1 MWALACCGRVEVE
14 CGEENTIMREGERED
29 VRLYVARD
37 EVGKALHACSAG
49 PSLSVSGGYC
59 TSQSTPTNPHAHTMS
74 TRGYTADTKAPTR
87 VPQAMLLEPQLE
99 LVLQPKV
106 GTIFTYRAFVWVAR

>member
-37 EVGKALHACSAG
+37 EVGKALRACGAG

-59 TSQSTPTNPHAHTMS
+59 TSHKTINAHKPTRNTMS
-74 TRGYTADTKAPTR
+74 TRGHSVRRAIS
-87 VPQAMLLEPQLE
+87 
-99 LVLQPKV
+99 
-106 GTIFTYRAFVWVAR
+106 IFRLRPIHVCEQ